1 MVSIMED
8 EDLSGRIQSILNDE
22 ESMRQIK
29 ELADMLTSG
38 QTDGQNGNSVPDMSA
53 LAGMFGSLAGT
64 SGGSSSS
71 EQDSPFGGMDIGT
84 MMQMGQIL
92 SAASAKDPNRDLLLA
107 LRPLMKPDKQKKIDT
122 AVKFLKLYA
131 VYETLK
137 EKGMLNKLG
146 DIL

>member
-1 MVSIMED
+1 MED
-8 EDLSGRIQSILNDE
+8 ENLSERIQSILNDE

-38 QTDGQNGNSVPDMSA
+38 QTDGQNGNATPDMSA
-53 LAGMFGSLAGT
+53 LAGMLGSLAGT
-64 SGGSSSS
+64 SGGGSSS
-71 EQDSPFGGMDIGT
+71 EQSSPFGGIDMET

>member
-1 MVSIMED
+1 MPGVLVVTTFLGGVVLL
-8 EDLSGRIQSILNDE
+8 LSGSTPAEQPRFAWFQ
-22 ESMRQIK
+22 
-29 ELADMLTSG
+29 DMMPLPVLETSH
-38 QTDGQNGNSVPDMSA
+38 
-53 LAGMFGSLAGT
+53 LLGSLAGT
-64 SGGSSSS
+64 SGGGSSS
-71 EQDSPFGGMDIGT
+71 EQSSPFGGIDMET